1 MPRRGGVCICCTM
14 EKKTLTYIQGIEI
27 FRRKIELLPK
37 NKDLLSRS
45 RSLRKGYVLSEVVF
59 WKQVRNK
66 EFHQIDF
73 DRQKIIGN
81 YIVDFYI
88 KSLGVV
94 IEIDG
99 SSHNDKEDYDNKR
112 QLFLE
117 SLDLVFYRI
126 SDYRI
131 KNDLI
136 NVMKELEDFIIEKF
150 S

>member
-1 MPRRGGVCICCTM
+1 M
-14 EKKTLTYIQGIEI
+14 ERKTLTHINGIEI
-27 FRRKIELLPK
+27 FRRKIEVLPRNKELL
-37 NKDLLSRS
+37 NRS
-45 RSLRKGYVLSEVVF
+45 RNLRKGYVLSEVIF

-94 IEIDG
+94 VEIDG
-99 SSHNDKEDYDNKR
+99 TSHNDKEEYDEKR

-117 SLDLVFYRI
+117 SLDLVVYRI
-126 SDYRI
+126 SDNRI
-131 KNDLI
+131 KNDLG

>member
-1 MPRRGGVCICCTM
+1 M
-14 EKKTLTYIQGIEI
+14 ERKTLTHINGIEI
-27 FRRKIELLPK
+27 FRRKIEVLPK
-37 NKDLLSRS
+37 NKELLNRS
-45 RSLRKGYVLSEVVF
+45 RSLRKGYVLSEVIF

-94 IEIDG
+94 LEIDG
-99 SSHNDKEDYDNKR
+99 SSHNDKEEYDEKR

-117 SLDLVFYRI
+117 SLDLVVYRI
-126 SDYRI
+126 SDNRI
-131 KNDLI
+131 KNDLG

>member
-1 MPRRGGVCICCTM
+1 M
-14 EKKTLTYIQGIEI
+14 ERKTLTHINGIEI
-27 FRRKIELLPK
+27 FRRKIEVLPRNKELL
-37 NKDLLSRS
+37 NRS
-45 RSLRKGYVLSEVVF
+45 RSLRKGYVLSEVIF

-94 IEIDG
+94 LEIDG
-99 SSHNDKEDYDNKR
+99 SSHNDKEEYDEKR

-117 SLDLVFYRI
+117 SLDLVVYRI
-126 SDYRI
+126 SDNRI
-131 KNDLI
+131 KNDLG

>member
-1 MPRRGGVCICCTM
+1 M

-88 KSLGVV
+88 KSLGIV

-117 SLDLVFYRI
+117 SLDLVVYRI

-131 KNDLI
+131 KNDLR

>member
-1 MPRRGGVCICCTM
+1 M
-14 EKKTLTYIQGIEI
+14 ERKTLTHIHGIEI
-27 FRRKIELLPK
+27 FRRKIEVLPK
-37 NKDLLSRS
+37 NKELLNRS
-45 RSLRKGYVLSEVVF
+45 RSLRKGYVLSEVIF

-94 IEIDG
+94 LEIDG
-99 SSHNDKEDYDNKR
+99 SSHNDKEEYDEKR

-117 SLDLVFYRI
+117 SLDLVVYRI
-126 SDYRI
+126 SDNRI
-131 KNDLI
+131 KNDLG

>member
-1 MPRRGGVCICCTM
+1 M
-14 EKKTLTYIQGIEI
+14 ERKTLTHINGIEI
-27 FRRKIELLPK
+27 FRRKIEVLPR
-37 NKDLLSRS
+37 NKELLSRS
-45 RSLRKGYVLSEVVF
+45 RSLRKGYVLSEVIF

-88 KSLGVV
+88 KSLGIV

-117 SLDLVFYRI
+117 SLDLVVYRI

-131 KNDLI
+131 KNDLR

>member
-1 MPRRGGVCICCTM
+1 M
-14 EKKTLTYIQGIEI
+14 ERKTLTHINGIEI
-27 FRRKIELLPK
+27 FRRKIEVLPRNKELL
-37 NKDLLSRS
+37 NRS
-45 RSLRKGYVLSEVVF
+45 RNLRKGYVLSEVIF

-94 IEIDG
+94 LEIDG
-99 SSHNDKEDYDNKR
+99 SSHNDKEEYDEKR

-117 SLDLVFYRI
+117 SLDLVVYRI
-126 SDYRI
+126 SDNRI
-131 KNDLI
+131 KNDLW

>member
-1 MPRRGGVCICCTM
+1 M
-14 EKKTLTYIQGIEI
+14 EKITLTYIQGIEI

-81 YIVDFYI
+81 YIGDFYI

>member
-1 MPRRGGVCICCTM
+1 M
-14 EKKTLTYIQGIEI
+14 ERKTLTHIQGIEI
-27 FRRKIELLPK
+27 FRRKIEVLPRNKELL
-37 NKDLLSRS
+37 NRS
-45 RSLRKGYVLSEVVF
+45 RNLRKGYVLSEVIF

-94 IEIDG
+94 LEIDG
-99 SSHNDKEDYDNKR
+99 SSHNDKEEYDEKR

-117 SLDLVFYRI
+117 SLDLVVYRI
-126 SDYRI
+126 SDNRI
-131 KNDLI
+131 KNDLG

>member
-1 MPRRGGVCICCTM
+1 MYY

-73 DRQKIIGN
+73 DRQKIIGY

>member
-1 MPRRGGVCICCTM
+1 M

-131 KNDLI
+131 KNDLR

>member
-1 MPRRGGVCICCTM
+1 MSEGRGVYYFMDKKLLTHIDGV
-14 EKKTLTYIQGIEI
+14 EI
-27 FRRKIELLPK
+27 FRRKVEMLPK
-37 NKDLLSRS
+37 NKELLGRS
-45 RSLRKGYVLSEVVF
+45 RSLRKGYVLSEVLF

-73 DRQKIIGN
+73 DRQRIIGN

-99 SSHNDKEDYDNKR
+99 SSHDDKEEYDRTR
-112 QLFLE
+112 QQFFE
-117 SLDLVFYRI
+117 SLNLKVYRI
-126 SDYRI
+126 SDFRV
-131 KNDLI
+131 KHDLVNI
-136 NVMKELEDFIIEKF
+136 MIELEDYIIEYF

>member
-1 MPRRGGVCICCTM
+1 M
-14 EKKTLTYIQGIEI
+14 ERKTLTHINGIEI
-27 FRRKIELLPK
+27 FRRKIEVLPRNKELL
-37 NKDLLSRS
+37 NRS
-45 RSLRKGYVLSEVVF
+45 RNLRKGYVLSEVIF

-88 KSLGVV
+88 KSLGAV
-94 IEIDG
+94 IEIKG

-112 QLFLE
+112 QLL
-117 SLDLVFYRI
+117 LAYLALVVYRI
-126 SDYRI
+126 SDNRI
-131 KNDLI
+131 KNDLG

>member
-1 MPRRGGVCICCTM
+1 MYYG
-14 EKKTLTYIQGIEI
+14 KKTLTYIQGIEI

>member
-1 MPRRGGVCICCTM
+1 M
-14 EKKTLTYIQGIEI
+14 ERKTLTHINGIEI
-27 FRRKIELLPK
+27 FRRKIEVLPRNKELL
-37 NKDLLSRS
+37 NRS
-45 RSLRKGYVLSEVVF
+45 RNLRKGYVLSEVIF

-94 IEIDG
+94 LEIDG
-99 SSHNDKEDYDNKR
+99 SSHNDKEEYDEKR

-117 SLDLVFYRI
+117 SLDLVVYRI

-131 KNDLI
+131 KNDLG

>member
-1 MPRRGGVCICCTM
+1 MLYY

>member
-1 MPRRGGVCICCTM
+1 M

-73 DRQKIIGN
+73 DREKIIGN
-81 YIVDFYI
+81 YIGDFYI

>member
-1 MPRRGGVCICCTM
+1 M
-14 EKKTLTYIQGIEI
+14 EKKLLTHIDGVEI

-37 NKDLLSRS
+37 NKELLARS
-45 RSLRKGYVLSEVVF
+45 RSLRKGYVLSEVIF

-73 DRQKIIGN
+73 DRQRIIGN
-81 YIVDFYI
+81 YIVDFHI

-99 SSHNDKEDYDNKR
+99 SSHDDKEEEDEKR
-112 QLFLE
+112 QNFLE
-117 SLDLVFYRI
+117 SLDLKVYRI
-126 SDYRI
+126 SDFRI
-131 KNDLI
+131 KHDLA
-136 NVMKELEDFIIEKF
+136 NVMKELEDYIIEYF

>member
-1 MPRRGGVCICCTM
+1 MYYG
-14 EKKTLTYIQGIEI
+14 KKTLTYIQGIEI

-136 NVMKELEDFIIEKF
+136 NVMKELEDFINEKF

>member
-1 MPRRGGVCICCTM
+1 MLYY

-73 DRQKIIGN
+73 NKKKIIGN

>member
-1 MPRRGGVCICCTM
+1 M
-14 EKKTLTYIQGIEI
+14 EKKTLTYIHGIEI

-45 RSLRKGYVLSEVVF
+45 RSLRKGYILSEVVF

-66 EFHQIDF
+66 EFYQIDF

-99 SSHNDKEDYDNKR
+99 FSHNDKEVYDEKR
-112 QLFLE
+112 QQFLE
-117 SLDLVFYRI
+117 SLDLVVYRI
-126 SDYRI
+126 SDYRV
-131 KNDLI
+131 KNDLG
-136 NVMKELEDFIIEKF
+136 NVMKELENFIIENF

>member
-1 MPRRGGVCICCTM
+1 M

-81 YIVDFYI
+81 YIGDFYI

-117 SLDLVFYRI
+117 SLDLVFYII

>member
-1 MPRRGGVCICCTM
+1 M

-37 NKDLLSRS
+37 NKNLLSRS

-117 SLDLVFYRI
+117 SLDLVVYRI

-136 NVMKELEDFIIEKF
+136 DVMKDLEDFIIEKF

>member
-1 MPRRGGVCICCTM
+1 MLYYG
-14 EKKTLTYIQGIEI
+14 KKTLTYIQGIEI

-81 YIVDFYI
+81 YIGDFYI

>member
-1 MPRRGGVCICCTM
+1 M
-14 EKKTLTYIQGIEI
+14 ERKTLTHINGIEI
-27 FRRKIELLPK
+27 FRRKIEVLPRNKELL
-37 NKDLLSRS
+37 NRS
-45 RSLRKGYVLSEVVF
+45 RNLRKGYVLSEVIF

-94 IEIDG
+94 VEIDG
-99 SSHNDKEDYDNKR
+99 TSHNDKEEYDEKR
-112 QLFLE
+112 QQFLE
-117 SLDLVFYRI
+117 SLDLVVYRI

-131 KNDLI
+131 KNDLLYL
-136 NVMKELEDFIIEKF
+136 M
-150 S
+150 

>member
-1 MPRRGGVCICCTM
+1 M

-37 NKDLLSRS
+37 NKNLLSRS

-81 YIVDFYI
+81 YIGDFYI

>member
-1 MPRRGGVCICCTM
+1 M

-37 NKDLLSRS
+37 NKNLLSRS

-81 YIVDFYI
+81 YIDDFYI

>member
-1 MPRRGGVCICCTM
+1 M

-81 YIVDFYI
+81 YIVDFYV

-94 IEIDG
+94 VEIDG
-99 SSHNDKEDYDNKR
+99 TSHNDKEEYDEKR
-112 QLFLE
+112 QQFLE
-117 SLDLVFYRI
+117 SLDLVVYII

-136 NVMKELEDFIIEKF
+136 DVMKDLEDFIIEKF

>member
-1 MPRRGGVCICCTM
+1 M

-73 DRQKIIGN
+73 DREKIIGN

>member
-1 MPRRGGVCICCTM
+1 
-14 EKKTLTYIQGIEI
+14 L
-27 FRRKIELLPK
+27 
-37 NKDLLSRS
+37 NRS
-45 RSLRKGYVLSEVVF
+45 RSLRKGYVLSEVIF

-99 SSHNDKEDYDNKR
+99 SSHNDKEEYEKKDNC
-112 QLFLE
+112 F
-117 SLDLVFYRI
+117 
-126 SDYRI
+126 
-131 KNDLI
+131 
-136 NVMKELEDFIIEKF
+136 
-150 S
+150 

>member
-1 MPRRGGVCICCTM
+1 M
-14 EKKTLTYIQGIEI
+14 ERKTLTHINGIEI
-27 FRRKIELLPK
+27 FRRKIEVLPK
-37 NKDLLSRS
+37 NKELLSRS
-45 RSLRKGYVLSEVVF
+45 RSLRKGYVLSEVIF

-94 IEIDG
+94 VEIDG
-99 SSHNDKEDYDNKR
+99 TSHNDKEEYDEKR
-112 QLFLE
+112 QQFLE
-117 SLDLVFYRI
+117 SLDLVVYRI

-131 KNDLI
+131 KNDLG